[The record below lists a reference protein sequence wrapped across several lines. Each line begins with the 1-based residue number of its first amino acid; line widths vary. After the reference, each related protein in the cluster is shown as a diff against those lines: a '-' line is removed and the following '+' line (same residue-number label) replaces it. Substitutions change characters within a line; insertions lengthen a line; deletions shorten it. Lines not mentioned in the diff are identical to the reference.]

1 MEPEVGSET
10 AVYAISTDVF
20 VCDSWIFFLRVY
32 MTFCE
37 FLYNDLEIMGA
48 CGLIS
53 RTLSCTARKTCRR
66 NIREVSCHESVIKGA
81 ELWREKSV
89 FSSRSTDSER
99 VRRVEVGPE

>member
-1 MEPEVGSET
+1 MR
-10 AVYAISTDVF
+10 
-20 VCDSWIFFLRVY
+20 FLRTFLCVIPGFLFFEY
-32 MTFCE
+32 RTFCE

-66 NIREVSCHESVIKGA
+66 NIREISRHESVSKGA

-89 FSSRSTDSER
+89 LSSRSTDSER

>member
-1 MEPEVGSET
+1 MR
-10 AVYAISTDVF
+10 
-20 VCDSWIFFLRVY
+20 FLRTFLCVIPGFLFFEY
-32 MTFCE
+32 RTFCE

-66 NIREVSCHESVIKGA
+66 NIREISRHESVSKGA

-89 FSSRSTDSER
+89 FSSRSADSER
-99 VRRVEVGPE
+99 DRRMEVGPE